1 MVLSLKTF
9 CITAIEAHHPDSR
22 LVDSCECK
30 NRGGNHLSQTLAHHK
45 NYEAYQIN
53 FISYVVERNR
63 IFMMIFY
70 QENHEKETCSN
81 FFVVLKGLFTTIANV
96 LI

>member
-9 CITAIEAHHPDSR
+9 CLAAIEAHHPDSR

-30 NRGGNHLSQTLAHHK
+30 NRDENHLSQTLAHDK

-53 FISYVVERNR
+53 FISYVIKRNR
-63 IFMMIFY
+63 MFMLIFY
-70 QENHEKETCSN
+70 QQNHEKETCSK
-81 FFVVLKGLFTTIANV
+81 LWLS
-96 LI
+96 